1 MILDERPGSWEAE
14 FVSSWKR
21 KIHDAV
27 YAGIF
32 QAVVLGASGGLDSVV
47 CTALSVTAGV
57 RVLALQ
63 MIDRRLRGEHYNTE
77 LYKDLGAE
85 LKFIDITNEIIERE
99 KPLHLPP
106 SWVTVGGI
114 YALVRMAPK
123 SMLWDLTARL
133 KGSRN
138 GMWLHRHYERLLIA
152 HGVRR
157 AILETFAAD
166 LGAAIV
172 NCVNRTE
179 RELGYFVEEGI
190 DDIRFGHWAP
200 LADLYKFQV
209 RRLARFLNLPDFL
222 LEQSPSPGFG
232 GVRDEDF
239 LGPYEL
245 VDRVLIGL
253 NNGWTNEAV
262 LRALTHEV
270 RRMGRASLRRF
281 RPFLRK
287 AYVEHL
293 RRLRTL
299 SRDKAAKPEGR
310 GFHDRALTEIPL
322 G

>member
-1 MILDERPGSWEAE
+1 MILDGPPGPWEAE

-21 KIHDAV
+21 KIHDEV
-27 YAGIF
+27 SAGTFGMVI
-32 QAVVLGASGGLDSVV
+32 LGASGGLDSAV

-57 RVLALQ
+57 RVLAVQ
-63 MIDRRLRGEHYNTE
+63 MIDRRLRGEHYNPK

-85 LKFIDITNEIIERE
+85 LKSIDITNEIIERE

-106 SWVTVGGI
+106 YWVTVGGMV
-114 YALVRMAPK
+114 ALVRMAPK
-123 SMLWDLTARL
+123 SILWALMGRL
-133 KGSRN
+133 KGSHN
-138 GMWLHRHYERLLIA
+138 GTWLHRHYERLLMA
-152 HGVRR
+152 HRVRR
-157 AILETFAAD
+157 AILETLAAD

-172 NCVNRTE
+172 NCANRTE
-179 RELGYFVEEGI
+179 RELGYFVEQGV

-209 RRLARFLNLPDFL
+209 RRLARFLNLPGFL

-245 VDRVLIGL
+245 VDRVLLAL

-262 LRALTHEV
+262 LGALTHEV

-281 RPFLRK
+281 RPFVRK

-299 SRDKAAKPEGR
+299 SREKEAQPGGR
-310 GFHDRALTEIPL
+310 GFQDRALTEIPP
-322 G
+322 